1 MRRRSGR
8 GPDCTVTRA
17 SDLAQMGRCERLV
30 VLEAMHGTK
39 RDAVQEAARKRGIA
53 AHARFQTLGR
63 QAASVSGRCARRQGD
78 RCFIATLAFG
88 DACQTDVLRDFRDAV
103 LRRRHWGRWMVA
115 YYYRHGPRICRVLRR
130 SPTLLRMMRC
140 ILGWA
145 AHGWLRWSS
154 GRRR

>member
-1 MRRRSGR
+1 MRRSRTR
-8 GPDCTVTRA
+8 GPDRTATRA

-53 AHARFQTLGR
+53 AHARFETLGR
-63 QAASVSGRCARRQGD
+63 QAVSMSGGSARRQGD
-78 RCFIATLAFG
+78 RCFIATLTFG
-88 DACQTDVLRDFRDAV
+88 DEWQTDVLRDFRDAV
-103 LRRRHWGRWMVA
+103 LRRRPWGRRLVA
-115 YYYRHGPRICRVLRR
+115 SYYRHGPRICRVFRR
-130 SPTLLRMMRC
+130 SPTLLRMTRC

-145 AHGWLRWSS
+145 AYGWLRWSA

>member
-1 MRRRSGR
+1 MRRRSTGS
-8 GPDCTVTRA
+8 PDRTVTRA

-39 RDAVQEAARKRGIA
+39 RDAAQEAARKRGIA
-53 AHARFQTLGR
+53 AHARFETLGR
-63 QAASVSGRCARRQGD
+63 QAASVSGGSARRQGD

-88 DACQTDVLRDFRDAV
+88 YAWQTDVLRDFRDAV
-103 LRRRHWGRWMVA
+103 LRRRHWGRRLVA
-115 YYYRHGPRICRVLRR
+115 SYYRHGPRICRVLRR
-130 SPTLLRMMRC
+130 SPTLLRMTRC

-145 AHGWLRWSS
+145 AHGWLRWSA

>member
-1 MRRRSGR
+1 MKRRSGR

-88 DACQTDVLRDFRDAV
+88 DAWQTDVLRDFRDAV
-103 LRRRHWGRWMVA
+103 LRRRPWGRRLVA
-115 YYYRHGPRICRVLRR
+115 SYYRHGPHICRVLRR
-130 SPTLLRMMRC
+130 SPMLLRMTRC

-145 AHGWLRWSS
+145 ALGWLRWSS

>member
-1 MRRRSGR
+1 MRRRSRR
-8 GPDCTVTRA
+8 GPDRIVTRA

-53 AHARFQTLGR
+53 AHARFETLGR
-63 QAASVSGRCARRQGD
+63 QAASVSGGCARRQGD

-88 DACQTDVLRDFRDAV
+88 DAWQTDVLRDFRDAV
-103 LRRRHWGRWMVA
+103 LRRRHWGRWLVA
-115 YYYRHGPRICRVLRR
+115 SYYRHGPRICRVLRR
-130 SPTLLRMMRC
+130 SPTLLRMTRC

-145 AHGWLRWSS
+145 AHGWLRWSA

>member
-1 MRRRSGR
+1 MRRSRTR
-8 GPDCTVTRA
+8 GPDRTVTRA

-53 AHARFQTLGR
+53 AHARFETFGR
-63 QAASVSGRCARRQGD
+63 QAVSMSGGSARRQGD
-78 RCFIATLAFG
+78 RCFIATLTFG
-88 DACQTDVLRDFRDAV
+88 DEWQTDVLRDFRDAV
-103 LRRRHWGRWMVA
+103 LRRRPWGRRAVA
-115 YYYRHGPRICRVLRR
+115 SYYRHGPHICRVLRR
-130 SPTLLRMMRC
+130 SPTLLRMTRC

-145 AHGWLRWSS
+145 AHGWLRWSA